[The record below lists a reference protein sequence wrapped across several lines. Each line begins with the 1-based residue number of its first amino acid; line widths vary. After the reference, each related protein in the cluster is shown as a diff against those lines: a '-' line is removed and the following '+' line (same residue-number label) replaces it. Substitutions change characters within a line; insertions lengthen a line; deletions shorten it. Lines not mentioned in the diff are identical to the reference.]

1 MIPRS
6 IDIVFNLRFSSE
18 LTQNN
23 IKDKFKEIIS
33 KFNCEYEINW
43 SCSAEPFITNEG
55 RLTNVLQEAIKETVD
70 IRPDLS
76 TTGGTSDAR
85 FISKHAKE
93 TVEFGPL
100 NITAHK
106 INENISLQNLIDLE
120 KYII

>member
-1 MIPRS
+1 M
-6 IDIVFNLRFSSE
+6 
-18 LTQNN
+18 
-23 IKDKFKEIIS
+23 
-33 KFNCEYEINW
+33 
-43 SCSAEPFITNEG
+43 SCSAEPFITNEAA
-55 RLTNVLQEAIKETVD
+55 LTNVLQEAIKETVD